1 MPLDLFLPSI
11 SCQDGKQ
18 LSLDDQ
24 KEFEKKIIP
33 FLEFSSKS
41 TAFKTAYLI
50 KNKTDEV
57 LNNPFYKE
65 VKIEVKTIVQNTVEP
80 RSSKPVFETIQQ
92 TIKIPK
98 ETETSSSK
106 NFDEN
111 EKADITIEI
120 HIDDKGKPTIKN
132 IVSPTYLKEFED
144 KWKTEAKR
152 RGLEVNIPAL
162 RKQVHTDLE
171 NIAKENEELSFYKKF
186 VQGTKA
192 LLYDNIASYVE
203 GIAATQKIAKNVWA
217 HGTINE
223 STWHSKDFAE
233 ENKQW
238 PEYCQFQPVVGG
250 VQDGIID
257 EIVGIPM
264 AIKGVYEIVTDD
276 KKQDA
281 LKGMFTKEGM
291 GKLYEGLK
299 TEAKETLNDP
309 EKGEHFAGQTTV
321 SVVSMMS
328 GVGLFTKAKKLDDV
342 VETATDLSKT
352 IPNPTTSKLLDD
364 ARKAARH
371 VDNDK
376 IAKELKQQIDE
387 DLFDD
392 FVRDGSEEIIA
403 KGKKLSFK
411 ELQAFWKRGNDFN
424 AKSKKLGWYENN
436 EIWMTH
442 PEKVYPK
449 GHKYAG
455 KPRRYRLDSWDK
467 DTSMIVSRKA
477 TNLAEINKDTF
488 IRYCKEISEKYPP
501 GSKIANSE
509 FGDKLFGKFYL
520 EIPESNKNFD
530 KINEYINLAK
540 ELDPPVTIIF
550 KPE

>member
-1 MPLDLFLPSI
+1 L
-11 SCQDGKQ
+11 
-18 LSLDDQ
+18 
-24 KEFEKKIIP
+24 
-33 FLEFSSKS
+33 
-41 TAFKTAYLI
+41 FKTQ
-50 KNKTDEV
+50 
-57 LNNPFYKE
+57 LNQDHQNPFF
-65 VKIEVKTIVQNTVEP
+65 V
-80 RSSKPVFETIQQ
+80 TIQQ

-98 ETETSSSK
+98 EAETSSSK

-132 IVSPTYLKEFED
+132 IVSPDYLKEFED

-217 HGTINE
+217 QGTINE
-223 STWHSKDFAE
+223 STWHKKDFAT
-233 ENKQW
+233 ENKLW
-238 PEYCQFQPVVGG
+238 PKYCQFQPVVGG
-250 VQDGIID
+250 VQDGVID

-299 TEAKETLNDP
+299 TEAKEIVNDP

-328 GVGLFTKAKKLDDV
+328 GVGLFTKTDKLLDGLDNITDAAQVVTNPKALKAIDEIKGETKYLPENKAEIPEFLENRKATEDFLKNTEPEILDDLG
-342 VETATDLSKT
+342 EDLSKIIGKGEDFT
-352 IPNPTTSKLLDD
+352 VLQKARNLPGVSSGKGKEIKGKWLKGKEGNAGLFPKSVADKLNGKKFANFDEFRKEFWKTVADDPELSKQFIPQN
-364 ARKAARH
+364 
-371 VDNDK
+371 
-376 IAKELKQQIDE
+376 IAKMKEGLAPSVKKAQQ
-387 DLFDD
+387 LGGQ
-392 FVRDGSEEIIA
+392 GSYILHHKTPIN
-403 KGKKLSFK
+403 
-411 ELQAFWKRGNDFN
+411 RG
-424 AKSKKLGWYENN
+424 GG
-436 EIWMTH
+436 
-442 PEKVYPK
+442 VYDMDNL
-449 GHKYAG
+449 YIVT
-455 KPRRYRLDSWDK
+455 PR
-467 DTSMIVSRKA
+467 
-477 TNLAEINKDTF
+477 F
-488 IRYCKEISEKYPP
+488 HKEILAP
-501 GSKIANSE
+501 GYHY
-509 FGDKLFGKFYL
+509 GYGY
-520 EIPESNKNFD
+520 
-530 KINEYINLAK
+530 
-540 ELDPPVTIIF
+540 
-550 KPE
+550 